1 VEDHGTARGPQLAI
15 EATGLGKAFG
25 RRGRRVDALTALDLS
40 VGRGEVLGVLGPNG
54 SGKSTL
60 IRILSTLLTPDTG
73 TARIF
78 GRDVVRDPLGV
89 RRAINRVSVEASF
102 FKKLSAWE
110 NLRYAAGMYGL
121 GPSEARRR
129 GQAILGR
136 LGLGPERFD
145 SPLENLSRGQ
155 QQKVAIARA
164 LFTAPSLVLLDE
176 PTTGLDP
183 KSKRDVQTF
192 VREIHAL
199 HDLTV
204 LLCTHDMREAELLC
218 QRVVVLDHGRIRAM
232 GEPAELVRRFG
243 ANDLEELFF
252 RLTGAGAEEAGAEA
266 EGVDA

>member
-1 VEDHGTARGPQLAI
+1 MIAARADEGPRAVEARA
-15 EATGLGKAFG
+15 LGKAFG
-25 RRGRRVDALTALDLS
+25 RRGGRVTALRSIELD
-40 VGRGEVLGVLGPNG
+40 VARGEVLGVLGPNG

-60 IRILSTLLTPDTG
+60 IRILATLLTPDTG
-73 TARIF
+73 TARVF
-78 GRDVVRDPLGV
+78 GHDVAHEPLPV
-89 RRAINRVSVEASF
+89 RRLINRVSVEASF

-121 GPSEARRR
+121 GAGEARTR
-129 GQAILGR
+129 AKTVLGR

-164 LFTAPSLVLLDE
+164 LLTAPSLVLLDE

-192 VREIHAL
+192 VREVHA
-199 HDLTV
+199 DNDVTV

-218 QRVVVLDHGRIRAM
+218 HRVAVIDRGSLRGV
-232 GEPAELVRRFG
+232 GEPEALLRQFG
-243 ANDLEELFF
+243 ARDLEDLFF
-252 RLTGAGAEEAGAEA
+252 RLTGTDYQAADADPEAPGA
-266 EGVDA
+266 